1 MLSIVLIV
9 LSGLLL
15 ELCEVN
21 GGLRFLLGG
30 LSTVKFKGLG
40 LKYVKILEVVLIYRR
55 RSIRFL

>member
-15 ELCEVN
+15 ELWRMDEGV
-21 GGLRFLLGG
+21 RVLLGG

-40 LKYVKILEVVLIYRR
+40 SKYVKILEVVLIYRR
-55 RSIRFL
+55 RSIKFL